1 MMCSSPLRTSQLAI
15 LVPYRNRKIYL
26 DIFLREVPR
35 YLERANGISD
45 YVIYVAEQQSQDLFN
60 VALSR
65 NVAARAALDDG
76 ASGYFVFHDVDV
88 IPLCGVDYG
97 PRSFNVAWFLSAGSC
112 KVMVADLVRAN
123 GYNPDFVGWGD
134 EDVEF
139 YHRLEHVGSE
149 VREWH
154 RIPESRQA
162 VIVNLEW
169 PEMSDDEALSWSRR
183 YFGHEASGPRFV
195 PYRTSCRSFKRYDK
209 SRDFLGPSQQ
219 QRNHTLWNRVRALP
233 PDEKTSHIARTGLN
247 RVRVDRAVRLIQ
259 DRIRWI
265 KYQTADVLDPMTLQD
280 GIVAATNYPDPKGSA
295 TETRAASGTLPPRSD
310 LGPS

>member
-1 MMCSSPLRTSQLAI
+1 MCGSSPRTSQLAI
-15 LVPYRNRKIYL
+15 LVPYRNRKSYL

-60 VALSR
+60 LALSR

-88 IPLCGVDYG
+88 IPLRGVDYG
-97 PRSFNVAWFLSAGSC
+97 PRSFNLAWFLSAGSC
-112 KVMVADLVRAN
+112 KVMVADFVRAN

-169 PEMSDDEALSWSRR
+169 PEMSGDEALSWSRR

-195 PYRTSCRSFKRYDK
+195 PYRTGCRSFERYDK
-209 SRDFLGPSQQ
+209 SRDFLGPGQQ
-219 QRNHTLWNRVRALP
+219 QRNHTLWDRMRALP
-233 PDEKTSHIARTGLN
+233 ADKKTSYIARTGLN

-265 KYQTADVLDPMTLQD
+265 KYETADVLD
-280 GIVAATNYPDPKGSA
+280 
-295 TETRAASGTLPPRSD
+295 R
-310 LGPS
+310 

>member
-1 MMCSSPLRTSQLAI
+1 MMCASPARTSQLAI
-15 LVPYRNRKIYL
+15 LVPYRNRKAYL
-26 DIFLREVPR
+26 DVFLREVPR

-76 ASGYFVFHDVDV
+76 ACGYFVFHDVDV

-112 KVMVADLVRAN
+112 KVMVADFVRAN

-162 VIVNLEW
+162 VVVNLEW
-169 PEMSDDEALSWSRR
+169 PEMSDDQALSWSRR
-183 YFGHEASGPRFV
+183 YFGHDACGPRFV
-195 PYRTSCRSFKRYDK
+195 PYRTSCGNFGRYDK
-209 SRDFLGPSQQ
+209 SRDFLEPGQQ
-219 QRNHTLWNRVRALP
+219 QRNHVLWNRMRELP
-233 PDEKTSHIARTGLN
+233 SDKKTLHIARTGLN
-247 RVRVDRAVRLIQ
+247 RVRVDQAVRSIQ

-265 KYQTADVLDPMTLQD
+265 RYQTADVLDPMTLQD
-280 GIVAATNYPDPKGSA
+280 GIVAETHCPDPR
-295 TETRAASGTLPPRSD
+295 EP
-310 LGPS
+310 